1 MTDDRSDRWRPSRR
15 AILVVIVIAIALLAA
30 RALDFDVLGWLR
42 RVVDDV
48 RSVPLRYVIAVFVL
62 KAVESLLAASAWRAI
77 LQATYPEQPITFRF
91 VLGAFAGG
99 LSINVVTP
107 AMAATAVMLGL
118 YRLYIRGATMP
129 TILATAVVE
138 NITFGLLAALTWI
151 ILIASTPSAADT
163 ISGAWDDVA
172 AFFSDHPRVL
182 LVTVVAIVVLLL
194 VALYKSRRRLA
205 EFWQQIVRGGA
216 ILRTP
221 SRYLTHVVLPQV
233 LSYVCRLGQTM
244 VLMAAFGIPVTVHT
258 VFLVIGTNTAAKAVR
273 VAPGGIGTT
282 ETLMVV
288 AMHDYADPTTV
299 TAFSLAKTSIISVWN
314 ITFGIGAL
322 LAAFGVEGVRNIVRR
337 RDDIVSEVE
346 ANTE

>member
-1 MTDDRSDRWRPSRR
+1 M
-15 AILVVIVIAIALLAA
+15 VIVIAIALLAA

-107 AMAATAVMLGL
+107 GMAGTAVMLGL

-258 VFLVIGTNTAAKAVR
+258 V
-273 VAPGGIGTT
+273 
-282 ETLMVV
+282 
-288 AMHDYADPTTV
+288 
-299 TAFSLAKTSIISVWN
+299 
-314 ITFGIGAL
+314 
-322 LAAFGVEGVRNIVRR
+322 
-337 RDDIVSEVE
+337 
-346 ANTE
+346 